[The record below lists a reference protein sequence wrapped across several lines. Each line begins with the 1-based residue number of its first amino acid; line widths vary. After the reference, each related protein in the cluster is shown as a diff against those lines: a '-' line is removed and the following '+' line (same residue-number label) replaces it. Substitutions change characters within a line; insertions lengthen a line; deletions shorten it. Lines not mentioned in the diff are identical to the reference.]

1 MEFITLMCIW
11 EGNGRPQAWD
21 AKASPVFD
29 ETLNLGV
36 HGKDVKL
43 SGVCLNVVGQIAR
56 PPTRLNT
63 TAHYEDQ

>member
-11 EGNGRPQAWD
+11 EGNGRPPAWD
-21 AKASPVFD
+21 AKASLVFD

-63 TAHYEDQ
+63 TAPYEDQ

>member
-21 AKASPVFD
+21 AKASPVLD

-36 HGKDVKL
+36 HGKDV

-56 PPTRLNT
+56 PPTYLNT
-63 TAHYEDQ
+63 AAPYEDQ

>member
-56 PPTRLNT
+56 PPTYLNT
-63 TAHYEDQ
+63 AALYEDQ

>member
-63 TAHYEDQ
+63 TAAYEDQ

>member
-11 EGNGRPQAWD
+11 EGNGRPPAWD

-63 TAHYEDQ
+63 TAPYEDQ